1 MTRDQITELAKEYE
15 GDDKLG
21 CLTNITIKH
30 HDEII
35 ISHNRSRNGK
45 EIEEPRIIPN
55 KYWCVDLRY
64 ASKKGACGQT
74 TVNTGTCKTLE
85 QCYLIL
91 LEYLKVEVI
100 KVHARQKVMTDGFTI
115 EDDNKLKRLQRE
127 LKEAIDN
134 EDYEQASFIKSKIN
148 DLDNII

>member
-21 CLTNITIKH
+21 YLANITIKH
-30 HDEII
+30 HDEINI
-35 ISHNRSRNGK
+35 IHFRRHRDDTNNLK
-45 EIEEPRIIPN
+45 TPPRISPLT
-55 KYWCVDLRY
+55 YFTVSLRY
-64 ASKKGACGQT
+64 SSHKGACGQT
-74 TVNTGTCKTLE
+74 TVNTGTCKSIE

-91 LEYLKVEVI
+91 LEYLKAEVI

-134 EDYEQASFIKSKIN
+134 EDYERASIIKSEIN
-148 DLDNII
+148 DII